1 VLVFLSNLVFN
12 NGVHMR
18 LKRAIAEKEFDLR
31 LRDKNIADGKQTK
44 VEIEKQLKQ
53 LVDDRATATMTPGRE
68 DKNTVN

>member
-1 VLVFLSNLVFN
+1 
-12 NGVHMR
+12 MR